1 MTLVV
6 KSDSYVRD
14 QIAVANMLRDRKR
27 VFVDLL
33 KWKLAV
39 VDDEYEIDQ
48 FDHAGAV
55 YLICSD
61 ADGNHRGS
69 LRLVPTR
76 APHILGSLFPDL
88 CDGPV
93 PTGPNVYELTR
104 GCFSPRISAAERRM
118 VRNQLATA
126 AVELALCSGIGT
138 FTCIA
143 SGALYSQILALGW
156 MCEPLGLPRPI
167 DRILAGAL
175 RIAVTRE
182 TPRLL
187 VEAGTYVRSPLE
199 MAAPAS
205 LAA

>member
-69 LRLVPTR
+69 LRLLPTT

-104 GCFSPRISAAERRM
+104 GCFSPRIS
-118 VRNQLATA
+118 
-126 AVELALCSGIGT
+126 S
-138 FTCIA
+138 
-143 SGALYSQILALGW
+143 
-156 MCEPLGLPRPI
+156 
-167 DRILAGAL
+167 
-175 RIAVTRE
+175 
-182 TPRLL
+182 
-187 VEAGTYVRSPLE
+187 
-199 MAAPAS
+199 
-205 LAA
+205 